1 MAGRREV
8 ILCCCFFLFA
18 FGATAQNV
26 DVTGT
31 WNGEYVVTD
40 RCDNGSTFTSR
51 GAATAQFLQSGS
63 AVQGAVVLKNLI
75 DTDGSTCT
83 PRETFT
89 LTLPVTAT
97 VSGGRLNGSLVP
109 PDGGPLAL
117 TGTASTTAMTISFDS
132 QNVTSGSIT
141 LTRTSSEPPASG
153 LSGTYDGTYT
163 NVLVPCGRL
172 APVTYSG
179 TLTMRLLQTG
189 TTVTGS
195 LTVSNDKQDK
205 DQNGICTIV
214 DNGTVTVPLVGEI
227 NGATF
232 SAKLFFG
239 DDDDDTGNIAG
250 TVSGNTISG
259 DNPGEFPG
267 ERLTFTVTRSSSG
280 PPAPSISSFTAT
292 PSTISAGALATL
304 SWSTVNA
311 ASVSIGNGVGS
322 VPVAGSIEVSPKTS
336 TTYTLTATGIGG
348 STSASV
354 TVTVTGTG
362 PRVVA
367 GSFPSGMV
375 QATGE
380 SGAIDN
386 FSLANVGPVP
396 ASVSLTS
403 SGNFFSIS
411 PTSFTLQPGASQ
423 LITITAGAQPPGMY
437 DGTITAGGDASL
449 VVPVRLLVAGPPAGS
464 VDPQPTVARVEVTT
478 PSGFASFRNS
488 GSSAMQGIAV
498 SDVPWIVPQSG
509 IITINPAE
517 TKNVSF
523 SIDRSKRPDS
533 DALIG
538 GATGSLSLRF
548 LGSPTGKR
556 TATGSSPVSTKTVTV
571 VDVVKPGV
579 SPGTP
584 APLQRDEL
592 ALFVAGHGSA
602 AGLAG
607 DLFLSNRGSS
617 PIPDLKL
624 FLTAAASQVAT
635 LPQLA
640 SNLGVTLTS
649 VSTSIFGVEAS
660 GSLMLRGTVDN
671 LSAAAIRMVNPS
683 GNSAYFSAIPVFRSD
698 RGVAS
703 GGRLVLSGV
712 ERSANLRTIVVL
724 QELAGVP
731 GTADIQAYDANGAP
745 IGAKASLTMAP
756 FVSTTDSGNTI
767 IEGARSVV
775 ITNTGSG
782 SSRINAYARVFDS
795 STSDAWIVVDPSV
808 TSGTSDSLIA
818 PMIITPAGPA
828 QTDIYVTNTTN
839 AAVGASLNV
848 VASSNRRRAVRP
860 ASLDTQTST
869 AQPLTI
875 RPFETQKTTVQ
886 PANGYVRISAAP
898 GSISA
903 SARVTITSSGKS
915 FGSALPVVPAS
926 KALLSGQSRR
936 FSGVGDA
943 SAKTIAAGTSATFRT
958 TLKLIETTDQPV
970 IVRVSIWYTFP
981 AGTLASARTSSSKEF
996 TVSASQVLMISDLAR
1011 TVLGP
1016 QRDSFGDL
1024 RDMQVDVEVIGG
1036 NGGVLPF
1043 LESIDSGS
1051 GDIVMRSE

>member
-18 FGATAQNV
+18 LGATAQNV

-31 WNGEYVVTD
+31 WSGEYVYTD
-40 RCDNGSTFTSR
+40 RCDNGSTFSTR
-51 GAATAQFLQSGS
+51 GVATAQFLQSGS
-63 AVQGAVVLKNLI
+63 AVQGTVVLKDLI
-75 DTDGSTCT
+75 ETDGSACI
-83 PRETFT
+83 PRAPVT

-97 VSGGRLNGSLVP
+97 VSGGRLNGSLIP
-109 PDGGPLAL
+109 PGGGPVAL
-117 TGTASTTAMTISFDS
+117 TGTASATALTLSFDS
-132 QNVTSGSIT
+132 QNVTSGTIT
-141 LTRTSSEPPASG
+141 LTRTSSQPPASG

-163 NVLVPCGRL
+163 NVIVPCGRL

-179 TLTMRLLQTG
+179 ALKLILLQTG
-189 TTVTGS
+189 TTFTGS
-195 LTVSNDKQDK
+195 LTFTNDKGDR
-205 DQNGICTIV
+205 DQNGNCTVI
-214 DNGTVTVPLVGEI
+214 DRGTVTVPVVGEI
-227 NGATF
+227 NGTTF
-232 SAKLFFG
+232 TAMAFFG
-239 DDDDDTGNIAG
+239 DDRTGSVTG

-267 ERLTFTVTRSSSG
+267 ERFTFSVTRSSSG

-311 ASVSIGNGVGS
+311 ASVSIDNGAGS
-322 VPVAGSIEVSPKTS
+322 VPVAGSIEVSPKAS

-386 FSLANVGPVP
+386 YSLANVGPVP

-423 LITITAGAQPPGMY
+423 LITITASAQQSGMY
-437 DGTITAGGDASL
+437 DGTIAAGGDASL

-584 APLQRDEL
+584 PPLQRDEL

-607 DLFLSNRGSS
+607 DLFLSNRSSS
-617 PIPDLKL
+617 PIADLKL

-660 GSLMLRGTVDN
+660 GSLMLRGTLDN
-671 LSAAAIRMVNPS
+671 LSAAALRMDNPS
-683 GNSAYFSAIPVFRSD
+683 GNAAYFSAIPVFRSD
-698 RGVAS
+698 RGVAP

-712 ERSANLRTIVVL
+712 ERSANIRTIVVL

-745 IGAKASLTMAP
+745 IGAKVSLTMAP
-756 FVSTTDSGNTI
+756 FVSATDSGNTI
-767 IEGARSVV
+767 IEGARSVA

-782 SSRINAYARVFDS
+782 SSRINAYARVFDN
-795 STSDAWIVVDPSV
+795 STSDAWIVVDPWA

-818 PMIITPAGPA
+818 PTITTPAGPA
-828 QTDIYVTNTTN
+828 QTDLYVTNTTN

-848 VASSNRRRAVRP
+848 VTSSNRRRAVRP
-860 ASLDTQTST
+860 ASLDTQPSA

-886 PANGYVRISAAP
+886 PANGYLRLSASP

-903 SARVTITSSGKS
+903 SARVTITSNGKS
-915 FGSALPVVPAS
+915 FGSALPVIPVS
-926 KALLSGQSRR
+926 KALMSGQSRR

-958 TLKLIETTDQPV
+958 TLRLIETTDQPV
-970 IVRVSIWYTFP
+970 LVRVSIWYTFP
-981 AGTLASARTSSSKEF
+981 AGTLANARTVSSKEF
-996 TVSASQVLMISDLAR
+996 TVSANQALMISDLAR
-1011 TVLGP
+1011 TVIGP

-1043 LESIDSGS
+1043 IESIDNGS
-1051 GDIVMRSE
+1051 GDIVLRSE